1 MRAPRLHWLGPV
13 GTHDEGVDG
22 TGATLMKIGALFF
35 AAAIFAGVAHSRPS
49 TCVSHGDDWGTRNDV
64 AISGELPR

>member
-1 MRAPRLHWLGPV
+1 MRVPRLHWLGPV

-35 AAAIFAGVAHSRPS
+35 CCRHIRRSCALEAVYL
-49 TCVSHGDDWGTRNDV
+49 CQ
-64 AISGELPR
+64 PR